1 MLRQSDLIQFLNNQS
16 FCFTTKQ
23 FFSEINDILL
33 ISADAYATAQY
44 HSHPLLIFLKY
55 QQHVQNLNIVELEIP
70 RMALTSGTSPV
81 NYLKAFNIILFLTSD
96 EKDVKEALRL
106 GEEIFICIY
115 CLHLLLR
122 SILAPQANVE

>member
-1 MLRQSDLIQFLNNQS
+1 M
-16 FCFTTKQ
+16 
-23 FFSEINDILL
+23 
-33 ISADAYATAQY
+33 
-44 HSHPLLIFLKY
+44 KY

-96 EKDVKEALRL
+96 EKDVEDALRL
-106 GEEIFICIY
+106 GEEIFIWIY

-122 SILAPQANVE
+122 LFWHHKRMWNDIKIMTYR